1 MNKGFLI
8 GIAAAVAAGY
18 YLLTGKKAAIENL
31 IVKPIDIAINSSKTN
46 LLKLVFNLKIKI
58 TNTSN
63 FSVKV
68 NAIDVD
74 VIVNNNI
81 IGEVQKNLP
90 IVVAPGKTEIV
101 TIELSVQNLAVI
113 ETVLNII
120 AMGGKLTAG
129 VQGNITTDL
138 GKVNFSYSA
147 NV

>member
-46 LLKLVFNLKIKI
+46 FLKLVFNLKLKI

-90 IVVAPGKTEIV
+90 IVVPPNKTEIV
-101 TIELSVQNLAVI
+101 TIELSVQNLAVVQTI
-113 ETVLNII
+113 VNMFLNNE
-120 AMGGKLTAG
+120 KLSAG
-129 VQGNITTDL
+129 VQGNVTTDL

-147 NV
+147 NI

>member
-1 MNKGFLI
+1 M
-8 GIAAAVAAGY
+8 
-18 YLLTGKKAAIENL
+18 
-31 IVKPIDIAINSSKTN
+31 
-46 LLKLVFNLKIKI
+46 KI

-90 IVVAPGKTEIV
+90 IVLAPGKTEIV

-129 VQGNITTDL
+129 VQGNVTTDL
-138 GKVNFSYSA
+138 GKVNFTYSA

>member
-18 YLLTGKKAAIENL
+18 YFLTGKKAAIENL

-46 LLKLVFNLKIKI
+46 LLRLVFNLKLKI

-68 NAIDVD
+68 NSIDVD
-74 VIVNNNI
+74 VLVNNNI
-81 IGEVQKNLP
+81 VGEVQKNLP
-90 IVVAPGKTEIV
+90 IVIAPGKTEIV
-101 TIELSVQNLAVI
+101 IIELGLQNLSVI
-113 ETVLNII
+113 ETIINII
-120 AMGGKLTAG
+120 DMGGKLTAG
-129 VQGNITTDL
+129 VQGNVTTDL
-138 GKVNFSYSA
+138 GKVNFTYST

>member
-8 GIAAAVAAGY
+8 GLAAAAAAAY

-31 IVKPIDIAINSSKTN
+31 IVKPIDIAINSSKTSIY
-46 LLKLVFNLKIKI
+46 KLVFNLKLKI
-58 TNTSN
+58 TNESN

-90 IVVAPGKTEIV
+90 IVIAPNKTEIV
-101 TIELSVQNLAVI
+101 IIELSVQNLAII

-120 AMGGKLTAG
+120 TMGGKITAG
-129 VQGNITTDL
+129 VQGNVITDL
-138 GKVNFSYSA
+138 GKVNFNYSA
-147 NV
+147 NI

>member
-46 LLKLVFNLKIKI
+46 LLKLVFNLKLKI

-129 VQGNITTDL
+129 VQGNVATDL
-138 GKVNFSYSA
+138 GKVNFTYSA

>member
-18 YLLTGKKAAIENL
+18 YLLKGKKSAIENL
-31 IVKPIDIAINSSKTN
+31 IVKPIDIGINSSKTSI
-46 LLKLVFNLKIKI
+46 LKLVFNLKLKI

-74 VIVNNNI
+74 ILVNNNI
-81 IGEVQKNLP
+81 IGDVQKNLP
-90 IVVAPGKTEIV
+90 IVIPPSQTEIV
-101 TIELSVQNLAVI
+101 IIELGLQNLSVI
-113 ETVLNII
+113 ETILNII
-120 AMGGKLTAG
+120 EMGGKLTAG
-129 VQGNITTDL
+129 VQGNVTTDL